1 MPPQAQPNMW
11 VNMVPIAAVFVIF
24 YFFLIRPQQKQM
36 KEHQR
41 MLDSVKKG
49 DRILTTGG
57 LYGTVVGI
65 KGTDLEVR
73 FAETVKLTLARSG
86 VAKVLSTEAGATS
99 PEMSQPSLS

>member
-36 KEHQR
+36 KEHQQ

-57 LYGTVVGI
+57 LYGTVVGL

-73 FAETVKLTLARSG
+73 FAENVKLTLARSG
-86 VAKVLSTEAGATS
+86 VSRVLSGETGETA
-99 PEMSQPSLS
+99 PEKTQTIVS

>member
-36 KEHQR
+36 KDHQR

-49 DRILTTGG
+49 DRILIGK
-57 LYGTVVGI
+57 YAGTEI
-65 KGTDLEVR
+65 KVNDEEYLILREDEV
-73 FAETVKLTLARSG
+73 LAIVDS
-86 VAKVLSTEAGATS
+86 K
-99 PEMSQPSLS
+99 

>member
-1 MPPQAQPNMW
+1 MPPQAQPNLW
-11 VNMVPIAAVFVIF
+11 VNMIPIAAVFVIF

-36 KEHQR
+36 KDHQR
-41 MLDSVKKG
+41 MLDSVQKG

-57 LYGTVVGI
+57 LYGTVMGL

-86 VAKVLSTEAGATS
+86 IAKVLSSEAGGTALDKT
-99 PEMSQPSLS
+99 QASLS

>member
-24 YFFLIRPQQKQM
+24 YFFLIRPQQKQA
-36 KEHQR
+36 KEHQQ
-41 MLDSVKKG
+41 MLDSVQKG

-57 LYGTVVGI
+57 LYGTVVGL

-73 FAETVKLTLARSG
+73 FAENVKLTLARTG
-86 VAKVLSTEAGATS
+86 IARVLKSEAGETA
-99 PEMSQPSLS
+99 PEKAQTGVS

>member
-24 YFFLIRPQQKQM
+24 YFFLIRPQQKQV
-36 KEHQR
+36 KDHQR

-57 LYGTVVGI
+57 LYGTVVGL

-86 VAKVLSTEAGATS
+86 IAKVLSAEAGASS

>member
-1 MPPQAQPNMW
+1 MPPQAQPNLW
-11 VNMVPIAAVFVIF
+11 VNMIPIAAVFVIF

-57 LYGTVVGI
+57 LYGTVLGL

-73 FAETVKLTLARSG
+73 FAENVKLTLARTG
-86 VAKVLSTEAGATS
+86 IAKVLSVESSEAAAEKAGS
-99 PEMSQPSLS
+99 GRS